1 MMILAV
7 ILGVLG
13 AAIAYVL
20 VRAAMR
26 PDAFTTERART
37 IAAPAAAI
45 HPHLVDFHRWQ
56 AWSPWERLDPAM
68 TRTYSGPAAGVGA
81 GYAWRGNKK
90 AGSGRMTIAVDEPT
104 RVTITLEFTAPW
116 KATNETTFTL
126 APAGDGTLVTWTM
139 TGRSSFGMKVFGV
152 LVDLD
157 KLVGKD
163 FERGLAQL
171 AEVCAAR

>member
-1 MMILAV
+1 MMIAWV
-7 ILGVLG
+7 ILGVFG
-13 AAIAYVL
+13 AAIALVL

-26 PDAFTTERART
+26 PDEFQTERART

-68 TRTYSGPAAGVGA
+68 NRAYEGPASGVGA
-81 GYAWRGNKK
+81 GYAWSGTKK
-90 AGSGRMTIAVDEPT
+90 VGSGRMTIIGDEPT
-104 RVTITLEFTAPW
+104 RVTITLEFLTPW
-116 KATNETTFTL
+116 KATNTTTVTR
-126 APAGDGTLVTWTM
+126 APAGDGTRVTWTM

-152 LVDLD
+152 LFNLD

-171 AEVCAAR
+171 AEVCAR